1 MEEMLRDVVKE
12 QRKTNFR
19 QYVIVII
26 LIASLVVT
34 NGYWIWQ
41 NGQWE
46 YSTITE
52 IGTTGENGTAIINSG
67 EGDVRNGNG
76 KESSENKD

>member
-46 YSTITE
+46 YETVMTESYGDSTNITNLGSGD
-52 IGTTGENGTAIINSG
+52 INNG
-67 EGDVRNGNG
+67 
-76 KESSENKD
+76 SENSDKKKD